1 VGKASNKDK
10 PTMVGRTKTVIVHE
24 KGDNLVG
31 IISEIVARASSEDK
45 ADRLVFR
52 GPVYFDDRGLRHLL
66 SVIIPLVDRIMESL
80 DVPGK
85 NYEIS
90 VVNLG
95 ATASAGK
102 GIEISGFSADLPV
115 LLALISSSLQVGLR
129 QDIVSTGHVASL
141 DGDIAPVRGISAKI
155 DAILAST
162 DITSFVL
169 PDLEKDRSLEVLT
182 PVEYETAK
190 ESLLRH
196 KGEIRIQSISGIH
209 NAVNAF
215 MTDESIV
222 LGSLRTGFFDAK
234 GTFMQSKGPAGRTV
248 ALLTDGNEDRF
259 WDVLEHSLLNRG
271 IEKARLLLQ
280 TYVDYHMK
288 NQKYP
293 ENFGE
298 QLFRLVISLPPS
310 IRKLNDLFPLLP
322 MDSCINLSQHAK
334 KPDMDDVWQLHKAA
348 FGEGLSRLPYP
359 VDKTEKVPFLKG
371 RRENEMVE
379 WLLSELS
386 EENLTEK
393 FGFPLDEARLSYA
406 TDAVTVRDA
415 FEFNDAITAFYAHL
429 FRHTASPLG
438 HAELDVLLEDAIKLV
453 KKAFE
458 RKGGYKG
465 ALSEGKFATHG
476 GMRIVFDAMTEQ
488 EKQDRKAKYITA
500 LFKKTIDS
508 FDKDAQ
514 VRLMRAFMD
523 RIGPGLPADLRDLPA
538 EKLAPHWEIII
549 QHYTELKEKVSDLL
563 KRL

>member
-1 VGKASNKDK
+1 
-10 PTMVGRTKTVIVHE
+10 MVGRTKTVIVHE
-24 KGDNLVG
+24 KGDNPVG
-31 IISEIVARASSEDK
+31 IISEIVARVSSKGGE
-45 ADRLVFR
+45 DRLVFR
-52 GPVYFDDRGLRHLL
+52 GPVSFDDRGLRHLH
-66 SVIIPLVDRIMESL
+66 SIIIPLVDRIMESL

-115 LLALISSSLQVGLR
+115 LLALLSSSLQVGLR

-141 DGDIAPVRGISAKI
+141 DGDIAPVRGISTKI
-155 DAILAST
+155 AALLASS

-182 PVEYETAK
+182 PVEYETVK

-196 KGEIRIQSISGIH
+196 KGEIRIHSISGIQD
-209 NAVNAF
+209 AVSAF

-234 GTFMQSKGPAGRTV
+234 GTFMRSKGPVDRTV
-248 ALLTDGNEDRF
+248 ALLAEGNEDRF
-259 WDVLEHSLLNRG
+259 WDVLEHSLLNRR

-280 TYVDYHMK
+280 TYVDYHMGK
-288 NQKYP
+288 QRYP

-298 QLFRLVISLPPS
+298 QLSRLVISLPPP

-322 MDSCINLSQHAK
+322 MGLCINLSQHAK
-334 KPDMDDVWQLHKAA
+334 KHDMDDVWQLQKAA

-359 VDKTEKVPFLKG
+359 ADKTEKVPFLKG
-371 RRENEMVE
+371 RRENEMFE
-379 WLLSELS
+379 WLLSELN

-393 FGFPLDEARLSYA
+393 FGVPLDEARLRYA

-415 FEFNDAITAFYAHL
+415 FEFNEVITAFYAHL
-429 FRHTASPLG
+429 FRHIASPLG
-438 HAELDVLLEDAIKLV
+438 HAKRNVLSGDAIELV
-453 KKAFE
+453 EKAFKH
-458 RKGGYKG
+458 KGGYKG
-465 ALSEGKFATHG
+465 AVSEGKFATHG
-476 GMRIVFDAMTEQ
+476 GMRLVFDAMTEQ

-500 LFKKTIDS
+500 VFKKTIDS
-508 FDKDAQ
+508 FDGDSQ
-514 VRLMRAFMD
+514 VRLMKAFMD
-523 RIGPGLPADLRDLPA
+523 LIGPGLPADLRDLPA
-538 EKLAPHWEIII
+538 EKLAPHWETIIR
-549 QHYTELKEKVSDLL
+549 HYIELKEKVSDLL

>member
-1 VGKASNKDK
+1 MGKASNKDS
-10 PTMVGRTKTVIVHE
+10 PTVVGRTKTVIVHD
-24 KGDNLVG
+24 KGDNPVG
-31 IISEIVARASSEDK
+31 IISEIVTRVSSKDGG
-45 ADRLVFR
+45 DRLIFR
-52 GPVYFDDRGLRHLL
+52 GPVYFDDRGLRHLH
-66 SVIIPLVDRIMESL
+66 SIILPLVDRIMEHL
-80 DVPGK
+80 DGPGK

-115 LLALISSSLQVGLR
+115 LLALLSSSLKVGLR

-155 DAILAST
+155 DAILASS

-182 PVEYETAK
+182 PVEYEAAK

-196 KGEIRIQSISGIH
+196 KGEIRIHSISGVH
-209 NAVNAF
+209 DAVSAF
-215 MTDESIV
+215 TTDESIV
-222 LGSLRTGFFDAK
+222 LGSLKTGFFDAK
-234 GTFMQSKGPAGRTV
+234 GPFMESKGPVGRTV
-248 ALLTDGNEDRF
+248 ALLVEGNENRF
-259 WDVLEHSLLNRG
+259 WDVLERFLLNRG
-271 IEKARLLLQ
+271 TKKARLLLQ
-280 TYVDYHMK
+280 TYVDYHLK
-288 NQKYP
+288 NQRYP

-310 IRKLNDLFPLLP
+310 TRKLDDLFPLLS
-322 MDSCINLSQHAK
+322 MELCIKLSQHAK

-348 FGEGLSRLPYP
+348 FGEGPSRLPYP
-359 VDKTEKVPFLKG
+359 VDKTEKIPSLKG
-371 RRENEMVE
+371 RRENEMFE

-386 EENLTEK
+386 EENLAEK
-393 FGFPLDEARLSYA
+393 FGFPLDEARLRYA

-429 FRHTASPLG
+429 FRHTASPFG
-438 HAELDVLLEDAIKLV
+438 HAKRNVLLEDAIELV
-453 KKAFE
+453 EKAFKH
-458 RKGGYKG
+458 KGGYKG
-465 ALSEGKFATHG
+465 ALSEGKFGAHG
-476 GMRIVFDAMTEQ
+476 GMRLVFDAMTEQ

-500 LFKKTIDS
+500 VFKETIDS
-508 FDKDAQ
+508 FDGDAQ

-538 EKLAPHWEIII
+538 EKLAPHWETIIR
-549 QHYTELKEKVSDLL
+549 HYIELKEKVSDLL